1 VLRIHGFDEIAMVSL
16 PRENAVARPVLS
28 PRQRRVRWARRALA
42 ARGMN
47 EAVTYSFVSAD
58 HARLFGG
65 GAAAL
70 TLENPISADMDSIR
84 PSGLPSLL
92 AAASRNQARGF
103 AELALFEIGPVYL
116 GTGPDDQRMAV
127 AGIRAGLANG
137 RNWTARPRP
146 VDAYDA
152 KADAMAALDAI
163 GAPVENLQTTAYAPE
178 WFHPGRSGVLR
189 LGPKALAVFGE
200 LHPAVTRAMDA
211 DGPLVG
217 FEILLED
224 VPEPKAKT
232 VARPKLELSPYQP
245 VRRDFAF
252 VLEADVAAE
261 KVLRAVKGADR
272 QLITEISLFD
282 VYQGERLGEG
292 KKSLAVSITIQPVA
306 RTMTDEEIEALAAK
320 VVAAVEKHTGGVLR
334 A

>member
-1 VLRIHGFDEIAMVSL
+1 M
-16 PRENAVARPVLS
+16 
-28 PRQRRVRWARRALA
+28 
-42 ARGMN
+42 
-47 EAVTYSFVSAD
+47 
-58 HARLFGG
+58 
-65 GAAAL
+65 
-70 TLENPISADMDSIR
+70 
-84 PSGLPSLL
+84 
-92 AAASRNQARGF
+92 
-103 AELALFEIGPVYL
+103 
-116 GTGPDDQRMAV
+116 
-127 AGIRAGLANG
+127 
-137 RNWTARPRP
+137 
-146 VDAYDA
+146 
-152 KADAMAALDAI
+152 
-163 GAPVENLQTTAYAPE
+163 
-178 WFHPGRSGVLR
+178 
-189 LGPKALAVFGE
+189 
-200 LHPAVTRAMDA
+200 
-211 DGPLVG
+211 
-217 FEILLED
+217 
-224 VPEPKAKT
+224 PEPKAKT